1 MSQVCIWPCGLAG
14 DRRCCVN
21 FGGGIVVSPGTG
33 AGLVYR
39 LAPRPAL
46 PDQPRASTDAE
57 ADVSRAVLALEQVAL
72 ELERRAANAIA
83 TAADV
88 LNAEALIARD
98 PTVADTVSDRIRHG
112 VGAAW
117 AVDGALREQ
126 QELFVSLGGYL
137 AERAADLDDIRARA
151 IALLLALPMPG
162 VPAPGHPFVL
172 VAEDL
177 SPADTSQ
184 LDAMTVRALVT
195 VRGGLT
201 SHTAILAKSLGIPA
215 VVACRGAMD
224 LMDGIAVSVDGT
236 SGRVTPPCDLGVVL
250 TGSGVL
256 RAVR

>member
-1 MSQVCIWPCGLAG
+1 M
-14 DRRCCVN
+14 
-21 FGGGIVVSPGTG
+21 
-33 AGLVYR
+33 
-39 LAPRPAL
+39 
-46 PDQPRASTDAE
+46 
-57 ADVSRAVLALEQVAL
+57 
-72 ELERRAANAIA
+72 
-83 TAADV
+83 
-88 LNAEALIARD
+88 
-98 PTVADTVSDRIRHG
+98 
-112 VGAAW
+112 
-117 AVDGALREQ
+117 
-126 QELFVSLGGYL
+126 SLGGYL

>member
-39 LAPRPAL
+39 LAPRPL

-126 QELFVSLGGYL
+126 
-137 AERAADLDDIRARA
+137 
-151 IALLLALPMPG
+151 
-162 VPAPGHPFVL
+162 
-172 VAEDL
+172 
-177 SPADTSQ
+177 
-184 LDAMTVRALVT
+184 
-195 VRGGLT
+195 
-201 SHTAILAKSLGIPA
+201 
-215 VVACRGAMD
+215 
-224 LMDGIAVSVDGT
+224 
-236 SGRVTPPCDLGVVL
+236 
-250 TGSGVL
+250 
-256 RAVR
+256 